1 MYEAQINEYIDQGY
15 AKKRKK
21 RKKFQKIKPLQHGK
35 SLSICLIPT
44 YLTAYYEQT
53 KSNRS

>member
-44 YLTAYYEQT
+44 YLTAHHEQT
-53 KSNRS
+53 K